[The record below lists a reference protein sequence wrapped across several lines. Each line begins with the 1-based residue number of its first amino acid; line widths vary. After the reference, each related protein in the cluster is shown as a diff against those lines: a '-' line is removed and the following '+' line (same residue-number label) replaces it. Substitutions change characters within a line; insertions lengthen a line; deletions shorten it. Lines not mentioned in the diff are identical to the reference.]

1 METLAERV
9 PWPAPGVT
17 RVARDRE
24 RYEASRC
31 LTMATPRR

>member
-1 METLAERV
+1 METPAERV
-9 PWPAPGVT
+9 AWPVPGVT

-31 LTMATPRR
+31 LAMATPGR